1 MTAHADRQEVKAS
14 IDSSCPNEEECGR
27 REAKEMRPSGCLT
40 ARPAF
45 PPRLRSKKKIPERL
59 LRLFRDRFPK
69 KEMKKKEM
77 TSFRKSEVVHHAGRS
92 HELIEAGGF
101 GQQLV
106 AVGIGSRQ
114 IEARAL

>member
-1 MTAHADRQEVKAS
+1 MGSLPLR
-14 IDSSCPNEEECGR
+14 DS
-27 REAKEMRPSGCLT
+27 EA
-40 ARPAF
+40 
-45 PPRLRSKKKIPERL
+45 KKIPERL
-59 LRLFRDRFPK
+59 LRLFRDRFPR

-77 TSFRKSEVVHHAGRS
+77 TSFRKSEVMHHAGRP
-92 HELIEAGGF
+92 HELIEAGRF